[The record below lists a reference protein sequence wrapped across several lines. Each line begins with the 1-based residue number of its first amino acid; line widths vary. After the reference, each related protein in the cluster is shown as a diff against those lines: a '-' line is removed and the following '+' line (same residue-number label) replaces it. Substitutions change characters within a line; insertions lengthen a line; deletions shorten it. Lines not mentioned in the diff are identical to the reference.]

1 MTRDSDVVVIVLIVV
16 LLGTCHYQDFLAG
29 ARRISEL
36 SEATIIDLST
46 TDINE
51 VEASRCH

>member
-1 MTRDSDVVVIVLIVV
+1 VVIVLVDV

-36 SEATIIDLST
+36 SEAMIVDLST
-46 TDINE
+46 IDING
-51 VEASRCH
+51 VEASRSH